1 MNVTNNQKKFSVLF
15 LAIAL
20 LFAVSNVNAA
30 ANWQVVS
37 FSCTPTEVAVGSA
50 FSCTAQVQNT
60 GDDTG
65 TLTTATLFGDENN
78 WLESTSYAQTVSTS
92 IDSGASTEVT
102 FTGLRASSTGV
113 SGFSKITLDSITD
126 TEGVEDVTVNAI
138 NVVATVSES
147 ASSVSDGSDSVVTA
161 SIIAGGNIDVETTF
175 SGSSGCSISNQDA
188 TKTISNMQ
196 NGESTSRSWTA
207 TVSSSSCTYTIT
219 TIATGVNGLASK
231 TDTSSATIT
240 CTDCPEDDDDSSSTS
255 GSGSG
260 GGGDGGSGSGA
271 VGADVIAL
279 TTEITSELGQD
290 EAVSFSIAGESHSLT
305 ILDLTAT
312 TVTFELRSHPI
323 TATLK
328 VGEEQSFDLDHDDL
342 ADLAVRVTSIN
353 FATKKAKLRIR
364 PVSSDASVGEDT
376 KTDDE
381 TTTPT
386 KVVDKQTQENPEIQ
400 EESNQEGSFLSTVLI
415 ILGVVLVI
423 IIIL

>member
-1 MNVTNNQKKFSVLF
+1 
-15 LAIAL
+15 
-20 LFAVSNVNAA
+20 
-30 ANWQVVS
+30 
-37 FSCTPTEVAVGSA
+37 
-50 FSCTAQVQNT
+50 
-60 GDDTG
+60 
-65 TLTTATLFGDENN
+65 
-78 WLESTSYAQTVSTS
+78 
-92 IDSGASTEVT
+92 
-102 FTGLRASSTGV
+102 
-113 SGFSKITLDSITD
+113 

-400 EESNQEGSFLSTVLI
+400 EESNQEGSFLSTV
-415 ILGVVLVI
+415 
-423 IIIL
+423 